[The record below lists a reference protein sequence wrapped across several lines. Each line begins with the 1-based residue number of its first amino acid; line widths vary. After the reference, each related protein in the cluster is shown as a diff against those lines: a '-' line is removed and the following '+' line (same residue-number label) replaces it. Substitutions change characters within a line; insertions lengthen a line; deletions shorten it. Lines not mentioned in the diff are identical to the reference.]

1 MKPST
6 TICEDVKARRARLL
20 AADGRMTQGVEPL
33 SADDIFLRRLFDAE
47 QRERMLGVYC
57 GHALLGAP

>member
-6 TICEDVKARRARLL
+6 TICEEVKASRDRLL
-20 AADGRMTQGVEPL
+20 AADGRMTQGVELL

-47 QRERMLGVYC
+47 QRERMLGGC
-57 GHALLGAP
+57 DHALLGVP

>member
-6 TICEDVKARRARLL
+6 TICEEVKASRARLL
-20 AADGRMTQGVEPL
+20 AADGTLTLGAEPL
-33 SADDIFLRRLFDAE
+33 SVDDIFLRRLFDAE

-57 GHALLGAP
+57 GHALLGVP